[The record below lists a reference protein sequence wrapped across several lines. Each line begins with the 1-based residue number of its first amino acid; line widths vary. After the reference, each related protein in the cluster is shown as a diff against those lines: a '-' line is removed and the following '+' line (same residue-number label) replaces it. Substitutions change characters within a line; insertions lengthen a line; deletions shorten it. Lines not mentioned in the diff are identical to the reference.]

1 MKQWEPKSERIDA
14 FEANGIRLTLAT
26 WQSEPYY
33 SPSYEIGFRRGEH
46 FTLIQWSGIHSQKA
60 WDIAKRM
67 ATKNK
72 SADKI
77 QKIFDR
83 IGW

>member
-1 MKQWEPKSERIDA
+1 MKDS
-14 FEANGIRLTLAT
+14 FEHNGIRLTLAT
-26 WQSEPYY
+26 WRPEPYC
-33 SPSYEIGFRRGEH
+33 SPSYEIGYRVGEK
-46 FTLIQWSGIHSQKA
+46 FTLIQWRMIRSQKA

-67 ATKNK
+67 VMKNK

-83 IGW
+83 IGD